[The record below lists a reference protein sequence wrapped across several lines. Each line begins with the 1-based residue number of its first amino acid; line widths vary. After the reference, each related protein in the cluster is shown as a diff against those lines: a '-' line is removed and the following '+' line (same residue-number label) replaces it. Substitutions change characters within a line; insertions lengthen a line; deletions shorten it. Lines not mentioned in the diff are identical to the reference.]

1 MEKRNPSKSWFEM
14 RKDFLIPLIQDKHHL
29 VKDYY
34 SLSGS
39 EETKDLLFQAR
50 EWVEAAVK
58 DTQVRWLDIKVEALD
73 GYQFD
78 PKIAWAVMRDI
89 FRMLDGHIK
98 SKTIIKMMKPDGT
111 MAKNNA

>member
-1 MEKRNPSKSWFEM
+1 MSK
-14 RKDFLIPLIQDKHHL
+14 DLLIPLIQDKHHL

-58 DTQVRWLDIKVEALD
+58 DAQVRWLDIKVEALD

-89 FRMLDGHIK
+89 SSMFGGIIK
-98 SKTIIKMMKPDGT
+98 SKPIINMVKPYET
-111 MAKNNA
+111 MAKNYAENGEVF